1 MLPAITPSSL
11 WNCQGKMKRAQENKT
26 DSGPTK
32 DLVRVGNPVDS
43 VDDFQRVDSASQ
55 GVFIFYFYSSAQD
68 ATGEVWMSESHL

>member
-1 MLPAITPSSL
+1 MLPAITPSSP

-43 VDDFQRVDSASQ
+43 VDDFLRVDSASQ
-55 GVFIFYFYSSAQD
+55 GCFFVLFCFYSSAQD
-68 ATGEVWMSESHL
+68 ATGNKIT